1 MAADVYTVDGAK
13 ELRRA
18 LKKAGLDI
26 QALKDTHAEVA
37 QLVKERALQR
47 VPVRTGA
54 LRESLRSSGTVSGA
68 LVRAGGRRV
77 PYASPIHWGWRK
89 RNIAAN
95 PFIYGAAD
103 DTQANWE
110 HAYLMGIQ
118 AIIREIEGS
127 TYGIGLRPFG
137 S

>member
-1 MAADVYTVDGAK
+1 VAADVYTVEGAK

-18 LKKAGLDI
+18 LKRAGVDV
-26 QALKDTHAEVA
+26 QQLKDTHAEVA
-37 QLVKERALQR
+37 ELVKARALQR
-47 VPVRTGA
+47 VPVRSGA

-68 LVRAGGRRV
+68 IVRAGGRRV
-77 PYASPIHWGWRK
+77 PYASPIHWGWKK
-89 RNIAAN
+89 RNIEAN

-118 AIIREIEGS
+118 AIIRAIEDS
-127 TYGIGLRPFG
+127 TSGIRPFG

>member
-18 LKKAGLDI
+18 LKKAGLDV
-26 QALKDTHAEVA
+26 QALKDEHAKVA
-37 QLVKERALQR
+37 KMVKERALQR
-47 VPVRTGA
+47 VPVRSGTLKGT
-54 LRESLRSSGTVSGA
+54 LRESGTVSA
-68 LVRAGGRRV
+68 AIVRAGGRRV

-95 PFIYGAAD
+95 PFIYGAAE

-110 HAYLMGIQ
+110 HAYLMGLQ
-118 AIIREIEGS
+118 AIIGELTGS
-127 TYGIGLRPFG
+127 TAASGRRPFG